1 MSHYLSS
8 MEANSLGID
17 DGNERETDILQGK
30 ESCKVELKP
39 LPTSL
44 RYEFLGSNST
54 YPVIINALLNQ
65 DETSKLLHVLRKFRK
80 AIGYSIDDLTG
91 INPSLCMHRI
101 HLEDD
106 AKPSR
111 EHARRLNPNL
121 SDVVKKEILKL
132 LDAGIIYPIADS
144 EWVSPIH
151 VVPKKGGMTVVENE
165 NNELIPTRTVT
176 GWRMCIDYRKL
187 NKATRKDHFPLPF
200 IDQMLERLANHD
212 YFCYL
217 DGYSGFFQIP
227 IHPQDQEKTTFTCP
241 YGTYAYRRMPF
252 GLCNAPGTFQRCMIS
267 IFSDFIENIMEVF
280 MDNFSVHGS
289 SFDDCLANLS
299 RVLNRCIETNLVLNW
314 EKCHFMVQEGI
325 VLGHLVSKRGI
336 EVDKA
341 KVEVIAKL
349 PPPKDVKSVRSFLG
363 HAGFYRRFIKD
374 FSKIARPLTNLL
386 CHEVDFVFD
395 EACANAFCRLK
406 EALTSAPII
415 QPPNWE
421 LPFELMCD
429 ASDHAIG
436 AVLGQRVDKKL
447 HAIYYASKVLNG
459 AQGNYSTTEKEMLA
473 IVYAFD
479 KFRQYLV
486 GSRKI
491 VYTDHAA
498 IRYLITKKDS
508 KPRLIRWVLLLQ
520 EFDFEIKDKR
530 GVENLVADHL
540 SRIVQVNNTTNDP
553 TPVEDSFIDEHLMSV
568 ESKALPWYAD
578 MVNYLVC
585 GITPSHFSY
594 HQKKR
599 FIFESRKYYW
609 DEPFLYKLCA
619 DGVYRTC
626 VVEEE
631 MRNILFHCHASQYGG
646 HGSGTKTAAKVLQ
659 CGFYWPT
666 LFKDAYEFV
675 KACDQCQKTGNIS
688 RKHEMP
694 QQGIL
699 EVEIFDVW
707 GIDYMG
713 PFPSSFGN
721 QFILIAVDYVSKWVE
736 AVAAPTCDA
745 KTVSKLFKKV
755 IFSRFGVPRT
765 VISDGGSHF
774 KEKHFEAL
782 LKKYGVHHKV
792 ATPYHPQTNGQ
803 AEISN
808 REIKGILEKT
818 VGNSRKDWAAKLDD
832 GLWAYRTA
840 YKTPIGM
847 SPYRLIY
854 GKPCHLPV
862 ELEHKALWEVK
873 TLNMDLKA
881 AGDKRI
887 LQLQELE
894 ELRMESYENASLYKE
909 KTKRWHDK
917 RIIRRE
923 FKQREKVLFNSR
935 LRIFPG
941 KLKTHKE
948 GKIFK
953 VNGQRLK
960 HYYAQVR
967 EDDYLDYSLTDVGL
981 GTKSA

>member
-1 MSHYLSS
+1 
-8 MEANSLGID
+8 
-17 DGNERETDILQGK
+17 
-30 ESCKVELKP
+30 
-39 LPTSL
+39 
-44 RYEFLGSNST
+44 
-54 YPVIINALLNQ
+54 
-65 DETSKLLHVLRKFRK
+65 
-80 AIGYSIDDLTG
+80 
-91 INPSLCMHRI
+91 
-101 HLEDD
+101 
-106 AKPSR
+106 
-111 EHARRLNPNL
+111 
-121 SDVVKKEILKL
+121 
-132 LDAGIIYPIADS
+132 
-144 EWVSPIH
+144 
-151 VVPKKGGMTVVENE
+151 
-165 NNELIPTRTVT
+165 
-176 GWRMCIDYRKL
+176 
-187 NKATRKDHFPLPF
+187 
-200 IDQMLERLANHD
+200 
-212 YFCYL
+212 
-217 DGYSGFFQIP
+217 
-227 IHPQDQEKTTFTCP
+227 
-241 YGTYAYRRMPF
+241 
-252 GLCNAPGTFQRCMIS
+252 
-267 IFSDFIENIMEVF
+267 
-280 MDNFSVHGS
+280 
-289 SFDDCLANLS
+289 
-299 RVLNRCIETNLVLNW
+299 
-314 EKCHFMVQEGI
+314 
-325 VLGHLVSKRGI
+325 
-336 EVDKA
+336 
-341 KVEVIAKL
+341 
-349 PPPKDVKSVRSFLG
+349 
-363 HAGFYRRFIKD
+363 
-374 FSKIARPLTNLL
+374 
-386 CHEVDFVFD
+386 
-395 EACANAFCRLK
+395 
-406 EALTSAPII
+406 
-415 QPPNWE
+415 
-421 LPFELMCD
+421 
-429 ASDHAIG
+429 
-436 AVLGQRVDKKL
+436 
-447 HAIYYASKVLNG
+447 
-459 AQGNYSTTEKEMLA
+459 MLA

-479 KFRQYLV
+479 KFRKYLV

-585 GITPSHFSY
+585 GITPSDFSY

-688 RKHEMP
+688 KKHEMP

-755 IFSRFGVPRT
+755 IFPRFGVPRT

-792 ATPYHPQTNGQ
+792 TTPYHPQTNGQ

-808 REIKGILEKT
+808 REIKGILEKI
-818 VGNSRKDWAAKLDD
+818 VGNSRKDWAAKHDD
-832 GLWAYRTA
+832 ALWAYRTA

-854 GKPCHLPV
+854 GKPCHLPI
-862 ELEHKALWEVK
+862 ELEHKALWAVK

-917 RIIRRE
+917 RIVRRE
-923 FKQREKVLFNSR
+923 FKQREKVLLFNSR

-941 KLKTHKE
+941 KLKTRWSGPFEVHRSFEDGHVELQDKE

-953 VNGQRLK
+953 VNDQRLK